1 MKGKRNTQMS
11 TQFAE
16 VRSVLSAN
24 LDLIWRFREED
35 EKKSQEEAK
44 RVWVDFDESD
54 SDDRDS
60 ETQGKGTRKPPL
72 RKKNKGVTNAD

>member
-1 MKGKRNTQMS
+1 MS

-60 ETQGKGTRKPPL
+60 ETQVKGTRKPPL
-72 RKKNKGVTNAD
+72 RKKNKGVTNGD